1 MVEEVVASSL
11 FFRAQKEDTEE
22 GPLGMLA
29 QMHHGSVT
37 IVSLSLHEDHD
48 LGTRC
53 HDFCATQNR
62 GDDLYISI
70 SSKMR
75 HRRKMSRA
83 YLRRL
88 SNAVVGMSPGLSL
101 AKSYE
106 PHRLVTTPS

>member
-1 MVEEVVASSL
+1 
-11 FFRAQKEDTEE
+11 
-22 GPLGMLA
+22 MLA

-53 HDFCATQNR
+53 HNFCATPNR
-62 GDDLYISI
+62 GEDLYISI

-101 AKSYE
+101 ANDASAESLSKQLKQYFSTFFLRKRYDY
-106 PHRLVTTPS
+106 RRWR